1 MAGLTIDGFGA
12 LEAET
17 AALVDCLRRSLVQIQ
32 TRHGHGSGV
41 IWDSDGLIVT
51 NHHVVSGN
59 QAEVELADGR
69 RFTAQ
74 VVARDALNDL
84 ALLRVPACGLP
95 AAAHGDSTALRVGE
109 LILAVG
115 NPFGVRGAATLGIVS
130 AASGGAIGWGR
141 AQREIVQADVEL
153 APGNSGGPL
162 ADSSGR
168 VVGIASMIVSPGIA
182 VAVPTHVVNRFLA
195 AVRQTLSR
203 RAA

>member
-1 MAGLTIDGFGA
+1 MAGVTIHDLAA

-17 AALVDCLRRSLVQIQ
+17 AALVDTLRRGLVQIQ

-41 IWDSDGLIVT
+41 IWDSAGLIVT
-51 NHHVVSGN
+51 NHHVVSGD
-59 QAEVELADGR
+59 QAGVELTDGR

-74 VVARDALNDL
+74 VVARDAFNDL
-84 ALLRVPACGLP
+84 ALLRVPARDLP
-95 AAAHGDSTALRVGE
+95 AVAHGDSTTLRVGE
-109 LILAVG
+109 LIVAVG

-130 AASGGAIGWGR
+130 AASGGAMGWGR

-153 APGNSGGPL
+153 APGSSGGPL

-168 VVGIASMIVSPGIA
+168 VIGIASMIVSPGIA
-182 VAVPTHVVNRFLA
+182 VAVPTHVVCRFVSA
-195 AVRQTLSR
+195 ARPSLSR